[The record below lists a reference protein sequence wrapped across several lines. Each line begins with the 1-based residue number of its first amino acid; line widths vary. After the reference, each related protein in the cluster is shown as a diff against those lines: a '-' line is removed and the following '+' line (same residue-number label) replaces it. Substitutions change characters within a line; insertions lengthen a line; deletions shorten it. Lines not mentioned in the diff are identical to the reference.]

1 MIYMKALY
9 EFLTESML
17 VESFNIPSFTVSA
30 MLDLLA
36 CKSVAD
42 VTNFFTDQGY
52 EEEDYDSNI
61 IFKSIQLLNKECEF
75 SGVNVKP
82 GIFDNPNKQEI
93 VDEYGLSNYN
103 CWVIYM
109 TEGDSQMLLIAG
121 KKHSAE
127 KVLKEFVKGCD
138 RDVDILTSW
147 DK

>member
-1 MIYMKALY
+1 MKALY

-61 IFKSIQLLNKECEF
+61 IFKSIVPYNLLTFISICEF
-75 SGVNVKP
+75 
-82 GIFDNPNKQEI
+82 
-93 VDEYGLSNYN
+93 L
-103 CWVIYM
+103 
-109 TEGDSQMLLIAG
+109 
-121 KKHSAE
+121 
-127 KVLKEFVKGCD
+127 
-138 RDVDILTSW
+138 
-147 DK
+147 